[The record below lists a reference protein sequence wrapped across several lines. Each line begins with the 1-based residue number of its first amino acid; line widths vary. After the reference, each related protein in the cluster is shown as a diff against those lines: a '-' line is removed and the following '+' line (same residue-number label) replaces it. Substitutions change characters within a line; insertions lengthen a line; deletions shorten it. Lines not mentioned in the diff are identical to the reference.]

1 MDFSKLFPR
10 LLPGVHFSWEVDP
23 SNRGYLYL
31 GYRHRG
37 IEIEFPSSNLPDPEL
52 PNKANGNAKLNFNSE
67 GNVGN
72 LSDPELLTAPILM
85 TALSLCQGDLSL
97 AEIFRRTEIPLSG
110 RAHIH
115 ELLHRLEKM
124 GFITTGNSTHKFHHL
139 QSVSEFS
146 HAGRSLPEI
155 NLARTPQSI
164 RDRKEFSIL
173 IFGENRL
180 AHHLTFLLRASGF
193 GPVKR
198 IDRREVDRPDSPPIT
213 SQIAP
218 QEIIGLA
225 FRQQDIGSDRTT
237 LIKELESA
245 LNIHDRHQALKS
257 TATEE
262 FPAIPN
268 FIITTHETQPDYRHR
283 WMSEAIPHLL
293 ISSLSDHHI
302 DIGPIVIPG
311 KGACGRCLEIAESAI
326 NPIYRKWRLKE
337 MHSIGPELST
347 ASVSAIGGLVVL
359 ELIEFF
365 NGGRSLIGRSKR
377 FDLHNAMSPVDRYW
391 APHPECGCTELN

>member
-1 MDFSKLFPR
+1 MDFSTLYPR
-10 LLPGVHFSWEVDP
+10 LLPGVHFSWEVGV
-23 SNRGYLYL
+23 NNLGYLYL

-37 IEIEFPSSNLPDPEL
+37 VEIEFSATEP
-52 PNKANGNAKLNFNSE
+52 PN
-67 GNVGN
+67 
-72 LSDPELLTAPILM
+72 SDPLTPPTLT
-85 TALSLCQGDLSL
+85 TALSLCHGELSL
-97 AEIFRRTEIPLSG
+97 ADIFRKSEVAQPSRPYLYEILQ
-110 RAHIH
+110 
-115 ELLHRLEKM
+115 RLEKS
-124 GFITTGNSTHKFHHL
+124 GYITIGNSSQKFQHL

-164 RDRKEFSIL
+164 RDRKDFSIL
-173 IFGENRL
+173 IFGNNRL

-198 IDRREVDRPDSPPIT
+198 IDRREVDRLDSPPIT

-237 LIKELESA
+237 VIRELESA
-245 LNIHDRHQALKS
+245 LNIHDRYQPPKKGSSA
-257 TATEE
+257 EE
-262 FPAIPN
+262 FPAIPH

-337 MHSIGPELST
+337 MHSNSPELST
-347 ASVSAIGGLVVL
+347 ATVSAIGGLVVL

-391 APHPECGCTELN
+391 APHSECGCTELN